1 MTDTT
6 SGALPGRPGRLAR
19 RPPGRPG
26 TGFSTR
32 NLLGATAAPRTDPW
46 SGEDDTR
53 LRLRRHAVRQHLAP
67 RRRARAASGGE
78 PGRARSRVRVMNDTD
93 WARLADAQLT
103 HDSVTASLAVA
114 RLRAAGRAAGS
125 RRLSPS
131 LIVRTRH
138 HRPGR
143 GSACPDKETP

>member
-6 SGALPGRPGRLAR
+6 SGALPGLRAGSPAVRPAGSR
-19 RPPGRPG
+19 

-32 NLLGATAAPRTDPW
+32 NLLGTKAALLTDPW
-46 SGEDDTR
+46 SGED
-53 LRLRRHAVRQHLAP
+53 
-67 RRRARAASGGE
+67 
-78 PGRARSRVRVMNDTD
+78 DTD
-93 WARLADAQLT
+93 WARLADAQFT

-138 HRPGR
+138 PRPGR